1 MRNFDITDLRDGSG
15 LALVL
20 YDPVAQKR
28 SVAVYH
34 ESELYPLRSERY
46 HRQLPNLFVD
56 ILDTID
62 GYGPQGVDAD
72 HPDQSSRKEV
82 SAALSAPQVSLRTL
96 VRRAQRAVQDGSGSV
111 GHRYHDALDL
121 WEHVSSHA
129 LAAVSAPSDPSITDV
144 RKSHNWRKQQPNAQ
158 KRADPAAWYVV
169 SVYSRSNAQKDAI
182 TAYRGLTAVLEA
194 LSAQNADDAES
205 AASHPADR
213 PDAKSLWRA
222 ATGNLDFPS
231 YRQIAAVLG
240 DSNMLVFHSDASLAQ
255 WIRAHD
261 SDTGVRTGKSEMGT
275 STPVKVVFRT
285 ARGIRIIPGDTHP
298 PVAGFDG
305 LESGQQISVAN
316 LANRL
321 SPRN

>member
-20 YDPVAQKR
+20 YDPIVQKR

-72 HPDQSSRKEV
+72 HPDQSYRKEV

-96 VRRAQRAVQDGSGSV
+96 VRRAQRAVQDGSGAV

-129 LAAVSAPSDPSITDV
+129 LAAVSAPTDPPITDV

-182 TAYRGLTAVLEA
+182 TAYRGLTAVLES
-194 LSAQNADDAES
+194 LSAQDTDDADS
-205 AASHPADR
+205 DALRPADR
-213 PDAKSLWRA
+213 PDARSLWRA
-222 ATGNLDFPS
+222 VTGNLDFPTYQQVS
-231 YRQIAAVLG
+231 KVLG

-285 ARGIRIIPGDTHP
+285 ARGIRIVPGDTHQ